1 MTNFGGRTKNIVVS
15 SIIASRPQPEAHG
28 PDRAF
33 DPNFATTLAHGLE
46 VLAAFHAGEEQ
57 LSNAEIA
64 VRVGLSR
71 PTVTRL
77 THTLRELGYLR
88 RSAKGKF
95 GLGLRVLA
103 TAYPL
108 LASLHIRRLARPY
121 MRDYAAYA
129 GGTVSLAMPFGLDY
143 IYIETVRM
151 TDSIAHLP
159 DIGFTAPLSQAAA
172 GRALLSLYTDDELTA
187 YVARTKRERP
197 HESEG
202 VETRTLPEVES
213 CRARGFAMS
222 IGEWRPEIFGV
233 AAPLFRTPG
242 GECVAVNCGIP
253 AFRFSPEQIE
263 SECGP
268 RMLGLANAIKAAAQL
283 S

>member
-1 MTNFGGRTKNIVVS
+1 MTKLRKISQNLVVNSPVAS
-15 SIIASRPQPEAHG
+15 SPRHAPPSA
-28 PDRAF
+28 DRAF
-33 DPNFATTLAHGLE
+33 DPNFATTLANGLDL
-46 VLAAFHAGEEQ
+46 LAAFRAGEEQ
-57 LSNAEIA
+57 LSNAEMA
-64 VRVGLSR
+64 ARVGLSR

-77 THTLRELGYLR
+77 SHTLTELGYLR

-108 LASLHIRRLARPY
+108 LASLQIRRLARPY

-151 TDSIAHLP
+151 ADSIPHLP

-172 GRALLSLYTDDELTA
+172 GRALLSLYTDDELGA
-187 YVARTKRERP
+187 YVARTQRERP
-197 HESEG
+197 HESEH
-202 VETRTLPEVES
+202 VQARTLPELEK
-213 CRARGFAMS
+213 CRVRGFAMS

-233 AAPLFRTPG
+233 AAPLFRTAS

-268 RMLGLANAIKAAAQL
+268 RMLGLANAIRASMK